1 MSDLKRWPECQFCH
15 YIVRNPCSTIV
26 EAKDCY
32 TDDDD
37 DLFDDG
43 DDDDEEDIA

>member
-1 MSDLKRWPECQFCH
+1 MPDLEWSPECQFCS
-15 YIVRNPCSTIV
+15 YIVRSPRSTIV

-43 DDDDEEDIA
+43 DEGDEEDIA